1 MQSLHLGWP
10 PQQSRDKR
18 VRYNNQLN
26 RETLMS
32 RADERVSAQVEAMQR
47 ELAGLISSDEKL
59 NQELRVDPEDPMR
72 VDPEDLKP
80 VRQREKRRRS
90 RGFARFL
97 VAICLGIAGT
107 LAWQSYGE
115 ATKQMIATRAPEL
128 GWTPEAKQ
136 MIASSIE
143 WLGWT
148 KSPSLENTAPLTVAP
163 KGTAPSLDPAQVQ
176 QMAQNLA
183 ALREMVQQLTAGQDQ
198 TTREIAKLESAVVD
212 ILTKMP
218 EPPQPPAK
226 PARVPPPS
234 SRAPTAQPP
243 LRPPQ

>member
-1 MQSLHLGWP
+1 
-10 PQQSRDKR
+10 
-18 VRYNNQLN
+18 
-26 RETLMS
+26 
-32 RADERVSAQVEAMQR
+32 
-47 ELAGLISSDEKL
+47 
-59 NQELRVDPEDPMR
+59 MR

-80 VRQREKRRRS
+80 VRQREKRRSS

-115 ATKQMIATRAPEL
+115 ATKRIIATRAPEL
-128 GWTPEAKQ
+128 GWSPGAKQ

-143 WLGWT
+143 WLGRT
-148 KSPSLENTAPLTVAP
+148 KSASLENTAPQTVAP

-183 ALREMVQQLTAGQDQ
+183 ELREMVQQLTAGQDQ
-198 TTREIAKLESAVVD
+198 TRREIDKLESAIVE
-212 ILTKMP
+212 ILMKMP
-218 EPPQPPAK
+218 EAPPQPPAAPARK
-226 PARVPPPS
+226 PAPVPPPS

-243 LRPPQ
+243 LRPSQ